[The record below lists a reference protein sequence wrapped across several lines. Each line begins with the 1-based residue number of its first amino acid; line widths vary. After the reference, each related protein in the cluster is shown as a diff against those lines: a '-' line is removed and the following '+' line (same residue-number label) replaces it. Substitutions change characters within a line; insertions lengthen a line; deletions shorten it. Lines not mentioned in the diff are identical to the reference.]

1 MGTTWYISP
10 EQRNREKY
18 GKEVDIYALGIIYF
32 EMNCPFETA
41 MEREKVI
48 KHEIYVYVVTLVM
61 IL

>member
-10 EQRNREKY
+10 EQRKREKY

-32 EMNCPFETA
+32 EMNCPFETD
-41 MEREKVI
+41 MQREKVI